1 MIEFK
6 SWDYKIQMV
15 CGKNMKKENWIK
27 LKTGIQ
33 DTLKG
38 KVVDKYAFYRGEN
51 DIDEESHF
59 IIKFT
64 DGSYIC
70 IGVEMDELDGD
81 YILDNKYCPEL
92 SNYHSLPY
100 YVSVTG
106 KFFLD
111 EYIRERVEMGVIEP
125 LSDEDVEEIINK
137 EMEERRNKRYKEYL
151 KLKEEFENNK

>member
-1 MIEFK
+1 
-6 SWDYKIQMV
+6 
-15 CGKNMKKENWIK
+15 MKKENLIK

-38 KVVDKYAFYRGEN
+38 KVVDKYALYSGKN
-51 DIDEESHF
+51 DVDEESHF

-70 IGVEMDELDGD
+70 IGVEMDEFDGD
-81 YILDNKYCPEL
+81 YVLDNKYCPEL

-106 KFFLD
+106 KFLLD
-111 EYIRERVEMGVIEP
+111 EYIRDRVEMGVIEP
-125 LSDEDVEEIINK
+125 LSNEDVEEIVNK
-137 EMEERRNKRYKEYL
+137 EMEERRNRRYKEYL
-151 KLKEEFENNK
+151 KLKEEFESKK

>member
-1 MIEFK
+1 
-6 SWDYKIQMV
+6 
-15 CGKNMKKENWIK
+15 MKKENWIK

-38 KVVDKYAFYRGEN
+38 KVVDKYALYSGKN

-70 IGVEMDELDGD
+70 IGVEMDDFDGD
-81 YILDNKYCPEL
+81 YVLDNKFCTEL

-125 LSDEDVEEIINK
+125 LSDEEVEEIVNK

-151 KLKEEFENNK
+151 KLKEEFESKK

>member
-1 MIEFK
+1 
-6 SWDYKIQMV
+6 MV
-15 CGKNMKKENWIK
+15 CGKNMKKENLIK

-38 KVVDKYAFYRGEN
+38 KVVDKYAFYRGKS

-70 IGVEMDELDGD
+70 IGVEMDEFDGD
-81 YILDNKYCPEL
+81 YVLDNKYCPEL
-92 SNYHSLPY
+92 SHYHSLPY
-100 YVSVTG
+100 YVSATG

-111 EYIRERVEMGVIEP
+111 EYIRDRVEMGVIEP
-125 LSDEDVEEIINK
+125 LSDEDVEEIVNK

-151 KLKEEFENNK
+151 KLKEEFESNK

>member
-1 MIEFK
+1 
-6 SWDYKIQMV
+6 
-15 CGKNMKKENWIK
+15 MKKENRII

-38 KVVDKYAFYRGEN
+38 KVVDKYALYNGKN
-51 DIDEESHF
+51 DVDEEGHF

-70 IGVEMDELDGD
+70 IGVEMDEFDGD
-81 YILDNKYCPEL
+81 YVLDNKYCPEL

-111 EYIRERVEMGVIEP
+111 EYIRERVEMGVIKP
-125 LSDEDVEEIINK
+125 LSDEEVEEIVKN
-137 EMEERRNKRYKEYL
+137 ELEERRKKRYKEYI
-151 KLKEEFENNK
+151 KLKAEFEGEKINTES

>member
-1 MIEFK
+1 
-6 SWDYKIQMV
+6 
-15 CGKNMKKENWIK
+15 MKKENWIK
-27 LKTGIQ
+27 LKSGMH

-38 KVVDKYAFYRGEN
+38 KVVDGYALYNGKN
-51 DIDEESHF
+51 DVDEEGHF

-70 IGVEMDELDGD
+70 IGVEMDEFDGD
-81 YILDNKYCPEL
+81 YVLDNKYCPEL
-92 SNYHSLPY
+92 TNYHSLPY

-125 LSDEDVEEIINK
+125 LSDEEVEEIVNN
-137 EMEERRNKRYKEYL
+137 ELEERRKKRYKEYL
-151 KLKEEFENNK
+151 KLNEEFESGEIE

>member
-1 MIEFK
+1 
-6 SWDYKIQMV
+6 
-15 CGKNMKKENWIK
+15 MKKENWIK
-27 LKTGIQ
+27 LKSGIQ

-38 KVVDKYAFYRGEN
+38 KVVDKYALYRGDN

-81 YILDNKYCPEL
+81 YVLDNKFCSEL
-92 SNYHSLPY
+92 LNYHKLPY

-125 LSDEDVEEIINK
+125 LSDEDVEQFVNK

-151 KLKEEFENNK
+151 KLKEEFESKK

>member
-1 MIEFK
+1 
-6 SWDYKIQMV
+6 
-15 CGKNMKKENWIK
+15 MKQENRII

-38 KVVDKYAFYRGEN
+38 KVVDKYALYNGKN
-51 DIDEESHF
+51 DVDEESHF

-70 IGVEMDELDGD
+70 IGVEMDEFGGD
-81 YILDNKYCPEL
+81 YVLDNKYCPEL
-92 SNYHSLPY
+92 LNYHSLPY

-125 LSDEDVEEIINK
+125 LSDEEVEEIVKN
-137 EMEERRNKRYKEYL
+137 ELEERRKKRYKEYL
-151 KLKEEFENNK
+151 KLKEEFESGEIG